1 MGSSHQKGWVRLRGK
16 KWYGYFRRTE
26 LDPATD
32 EPKPVIAQVILGLKS
47 EMSKFQAREKLES
60 EIARLGGQSTGD
72 RSMING
78 AVTFG
83 WFVRNRYLPLKEG
96 DWREETAKVK
106 KHIIEADLVDEFG
119 DVRLENID
127 KFALQTH
134 LNKLAKTRSKDR
146 VLQIR
151 TYMRAI
157 FGEAADQDF
166 LAKDPARSVRIP
178 AHLRE
183 TDKTTL
189 TWDQLRAAL
198 SKLGLRDR
206 ILLELDMSN
215 ALRPGELFGLR
226 WKCFDPAV
234 PSITIMETT
243 YKGKI
248 RPWGK
253 TRGSLTTTPI
263 ATELAAELV
272 EWKKLSKDP
281 SPEAFI
287 FPNRIGG
294 FLDSSNFRN
303 RVLHKL
309 AEELELP
316 KLTFQV
322 IRRTIATLAQKKGT
336 VKDVQGILRHS
347 RTATTTD
354 VYMQELPEG
363 VRATVNSIHRE
374 LKTGTGGGGAVAT
387 SRSTQS
393 TAKPASAGPE
403 SETRVVEMPV
413 TRNELK
419 SGKLKGASEMRDRK
433 NSEPSSTKVLR
444 FAANLLPSTKG
455 GEPLK
460 HDWTRTSD
468 LFRVKVCSNL

>member
-47 EMSKFQAREKLES
+47 EISKFQAREKLEG

-226 WKCFDPAV
+226 WKCFDPVV

-309 AEELELP
+309 AEEL
-316 KLTFQV
+316 
-322 IRRTIATLAQKKGT
+322 
-336 VKDVQGILRHS
+336 
-347 RTATTTD
+347 
-354 VYMQELPEG
+354 
-363 VRATVNSIHRE
+363 
-374 LKTGTGGGGAVAT
+374 
-387 SRSTQS
+387 
-393 TAKPASAGPE
+393 
-403 SETRVVEMPV
+403 
-413 TRNELK
+413 
-419 SGKLKGASEMRDRK
+419 
-433 NSEPSSTKVLR
+433 
-444 FAANLLPSTKG
+444 
-455 GEPLK
+455 
-460 HDWTRTSD
+460 
-468 LFRVKVCSNL
+468 

>member
-1 MGSSHQKGWVRLRGK
+1 MGSSHQKGWVRVRGK

-26 LDPATD
+26 LDSATD

-47 EMSKFQAREKLES
+47 EMTKFQAREKLEG

-198 SKLGLRDR
+198 SELGLRDR

-272 EWKKLSKDP
+272 EWKKLSMDP
-281 SPEAFI
+281 SPQAFI

-322 IRRTIATLAQKKGT
+322 IRRSIATLAQRKGT

-363 VRATVNSIHRE
+363 VRATVNSIHKE
-374 LKTGTGGGGAVAT
+374 LKTGTGGGGVVAT

-393 TAKPASAGPE
+393 TAKPATAGLE
-403 SETRVVEMPV
+403 SEIRVVEMPL
-413 TRNELK
+413 TGNEFK
-419 SGKLKGASEMRDRK
+419 SGGPKGASERRDGK
-433 NSEPSSTKVLR
+433 DSEPSSRKVLR
-444 FAANLLPSTKG
+444 FAANLLPSSKG
-455 GEPLK
+455 REPL
-460 HDWTRTSD
+460 
-468 LFRVKVCSNL
+468 NA

>member
-47 EMSKFQAREKLES
+47 EMSKFQAREKLEG
-60 EIARLGGQSTGD
+60 EITRLGGQSTGD
-72 RSMING
+72 RSMISG

-106 KHIIEADLVDEFG
+106 KHIIEADLVHEFG

-183 TDKTTL
+183 TDKTTV
-189 TWDQLRAAL
+189 TWDQLRAVL

-226 WKCFDPAV
+226 WKCFDPVV

-243 YKGKI
+243 YKGNI

-322 IRRTIATLAQKKGT
+322 IRRSIATLAQRKGT

-363 VRATVNSIHRE
+363 VRATVNSIHKE
-374 LKTGTGGGGAVAT
+374 LKAGTGGGGAVAT
-387 SRSTQS
+387 SRSAQG

-403 SETRVVEMPV
+403 TETRVVEMPV

-419 SGKLKGASEMRDRK
+419 SGKPKGASERREGK

-455 GEPLK
+455 GEPL
-460 HDWTRTSD
+460 
-468 LFRVKVCSNL
+468 NA

>member
-1 MGSSHQKGWVRLRGK
+1 
-16 KWYGYFRRTE
+16 
-26 LDPATD
+26 
-32 EPKPVIAQVILGLKS
+32 
-47 EMSKFQAREKLES
+47 
-60 EIARLGGQSTGD
+60 
-72 RSMING
+72 
-78 AVTFG
+78 
-83 WFVRNRYLPLKEG
+83 LKEG

-198 SKLGLRDR
+198 SELGLRDR

-281 SPEAFI
+281 SPVAFI

-322 IRRTIATLAQKKGT
+322 IRRSIATLAQRKGT

-393 TAKPASAGPE
+393 TAKPATAGLE

-413 TRNELK
+413 TRNKLK
-419 SGKLKGASEMRDRK
+419 SGPPKGASERRDGK
-433 NSEPSSTKVLR
+433 DSEPSSRKVLR
-444 FAANLLPSTKG
+444 FAANLLPSSKG
-455 GEPLK
+455 REPL
-460 HDWTRTSD
+460 
-468 LFRVKVCSNL
+468 NA

>member
-1 MGSSHQKGWVRLRGK
+1 
-16 KWYGYFRRTE
+16 
-26 LDPATD
+26 
-32 EPKPVIAQVILGLKS
+32 
-47 EMSKFQAREKLES
+47 
-60 EIARLGGQSTGD
+60 
-72 RSMING
+72 
-78 AVTFG
+78 
-83 WFVRNRYLPLKEG
+83 
-96 DWREETAKVK
+96 
-106 KHIIEADLVDEFG
+106 
-119 DVRLENID
+119 
-127 KFALQTH
+127 
-134 LNKLAKTRSKDR
+134 
-146 VLQIR
+146 
-151 TYMRAI
+151 MRAI

-226 WKCFDPAV
+226 WKCFDPVV

-253 TRGSLTTTPI
+253 TRGSLTTAPI

-281 SPEAFI
+281 SPQAFI
-287 FPNRIGG
+287 FPNRVGG

-309 AEELELP
+309 AEKLELP

-363 VRATVNSIHRE
+363 VRATVNSIHKE

-419 SGKLKGASEMRDRK
+419 SGRLKGASERRDGK

-455 GEPLK
+455 GEPL
-460 HDWTRTSD
+460 
-468 LFRVKVCSNL
+468 NA

>member
-26 LDPATD
+26 LDSATD

-47 EMSKFQAREKLES
+47 EMSKFQAREKLEG
-60 EIARLGGQSTGD
+60 EIARLGGPSTRD

-309 AEELELP
+309 AEKLELP

-363 VRATVNSIHRE
+363 VRATVNSIHKE

-393 TAKPASAGPE
+393 TAKPAPAGPE

-419 SGKLKGASEMRDRK
+419 SGRLKGASERRDGK

-444 FAANLLPSTKG
+444 FAANLLPSSKG
-455 GEPLK
+455 GEPL
-460 HDWTRTSD
+460 
-468 LFRVKVCSNL
+468 NA